1 MIIAIW
7 LIISIL
13 FFAFAAYCCVRVG
26 ANADTDN
33 YTQEMKERGKQMT
46 SNCEKCAQTFSWFED
61 DALVKY
67 GYGDKY
73 ILHCPHCDKLT
84 KVTKNSNYS

>member
-1 MIIAIW
+1 MIITIC
-7 LIISIL
+7 IIIL
-13 FFAFAAYCCVRVG
+13 LLFSAFVTFYCIKTG
-26 ANADTDN
+26 ADVNTVN
-33 YTQEMKERGKQMT
+33 HIQEIKEREREMT
-46 SNCEKCAQTFSWFED
+46 SKCEKCAQTFTWFED

-84 KVTKNSNYS
+84 KVTKIL